1 MTKMAQKKK
10 ARVSDDEE
18 IETHHD
24 QKSLYQVL
32 GVERTASQQEI
43 KKAYYKLALRLHPD
57 KNPGDEEAKEKFQ
70 QLQKVISILGDEE
83 KRALYDQTG
92 CVDDADLA
100 SDVVQNLHEFFRTM
114 YKKVT
119 EADIE
124 EFEANYRGSDS
135 EKNDLI
141 DLYKK
146 CKGDMNRLFCSMLCS
161 DSKLDSHRFKD
172 ILDEAIAS
180 GELKETKAYQKWAKE
195 VSETKPPTSPL
206 RRRAKSNKQS
216 ETDLHAIIA
225 QRRNERKGQFDSM
238 FSSLI
243 SKYGGDMPEPSEEQ
257 FEAARK
263 KLESGRSSKK
273 TKQTKRKIVAHCCFH
288 IPYPHYL
295 PLLDLVALLSLSL
308 STFSFGIHLLYFAQ
322 LMPFNLA
329 VVFNYS
335 IWMKK
340 RVERFLEFSME
351 TDNGDATKSKK
362 MEDYEV
368 IEQIG
373 RGAFGSAFLVLHKSE
388 KKRYVLKKIRL
399 AKQTEKFKR
408 TAHQEMNLIA
418 KLNNPYIVEYKDAWV
433 EKEDHICII
442 TGYCEGG
449 DMAENIKK
457 ARGSFFPEEKVCK
470 WLTQLLIAVDYLHSN
485 RVIHRDLKCSNIFL
499 TKDNNIRLGDF
510 GLAKRLNAEDL
521 ASSVVGTPNY
531 MCPELLADIPY
542 GYKSDMWSL
551 GCCMF
556 EIAAHQPAFRAPD
569 MAGLIN
575 KINRSSISP
584 LPIVYSSTLKQLI
597 KSMLRKNPEHRPTAA
612 ELLRHPLLQP
622 YVLRCHN
629 ASSNFLPVYPIV
641 NSKDKS
647 RRSYKSSGG
656 KDHKDKET
664 GLANRLERIHPVEAN
679 GDIQISNLLIDA
691 ITISSSA
698 EDNLETKMVDLTSYI
713 VESSTSISGS
723 KDGSTTS
730 ESTICSV
737 CKEDFKSRPAW
748 ETANNE
754 ISSKNTQGSV
764 HEEPEYTAKQFQKL
778 EGDGINAVITEVE
791 DALCNRGFDNAEAQ
805 REVANLED
813 SGKSTTSSA
822 DTSST
827 DKDKSINDEK
837 SSLDEHPMR
846 VEHNTESGN
855 CSNKSEGSHMNCLT
869 SDSNGT
875 LPDKDDDTAK
885 KHIPCTTHKEEDD
898 NAVEVNHTPS
908 GLSLSV
914 ITEVGGDTDETIKN
928 VLDSPCQQR
937 ADALE
942 SLLELCAQLLKQ
954 DKLEELAGVLRPFG
968 KEAVSSRETAIWL
981 AKSLMSAQKFNT
993 ET

>member
-1 MTKMAQKKK
+1 
-10 ARVSDDEE
+10 
-18 IETHHD
+18 
-24 QKSLYQVL
+24 
-32 GVERTASQQEI
+32 
-43 KKAYYKLALRLHPD
+43 
-57 KNPGDEEAKEKFQ
+57 
-70 QLQKVISILGDEE
+70 
-83 KRALYDQTG
+83 
-92 CVDDADLA
+92 
-100 SDVVQNLHEFFRTM
+100 
-114 YKKVT
+114 
-119 EADIE
+119 
-124 EFEANYRGSDS
+124 
-135 EKNDLI
+135 
-141 DLYKK
+141 
-146 CKGDMNRLFCSMLCS
+146 
-161 DSKLDSHRFKD
+161 
-172 ILDEAIAS
+172 
-180 GELKETKAYQKWAKE
+180 
-195 VSETKPPTSPL
+195 
-206 RRRAKSNKQS
+206 
-216 ETDLHAIIA
+216 
-225 QRRNERKGQFDSM
+225 
-238 FSSLI
+238 
-243 SKYGGDMPEPSEEQ
+243 
-257 FEAARK
+257 
-263 KLESGRSSKK
+263 
-273 TKQTKRKIVAHCCFH
+273 
-288 IPYPHYL
+288 
-295 PLLDLVALLSLSL
+295 
-308 STFSFGIHLLYFAQ
+308 
-322 LMPFNLA
+322 
-329 VVFNYS
+329 
-335 IWMKK
+335 
-340 RVERFLEFSME
+340 ME
-351 TDNGDATKSKK
+351 TENGDTRSKK

-373 RGAFGSAFLVLHKSE
+373 RGAFGSAFLVLYRSE

-449 DMAENIKK
+449 DMAENVKK

-629 ASSNFLPVYPIV
+629 ASSNFLPVYPLV
-641 NSKDKS
+641 NSKDKT
-647 RRSYKSSGG
+647 RRSNKSSGG
-656 KDHKDKET
+656 KDHKNKEA
-664 GLANRLERIHPVEAN
+664 GLANCLERVHPIEGN
-679 GDIQISNLLIDA
+679 GDIKISNLPNDA
-691 ITISSSA
+691 VTISTST
-698 EDNLETKMVDLTSYI
+698 EDNLETRMDDLTSYI
-713 VESSTSISGS
+713 VDSSTSISGS

-737 CKEDFKSRPAW
+737 CKEDFKSRPAR
-748 ETANNE
+748 EIANND
-754 ISSKNTQGSV
+754 ISSKSTQDSL
-764 HEEPEYTAKQFQKL
+764 HEEEGFSAKHSHKL
-778 EGDGINAVITEVE
+778 EGDDINAVTTEVE
-791 DALCNRGFDNAEAQ
+791 DASCNEGLDNAEAQ
-805 REVANLED
+805 KEDANLDD
-813 SGKSTTSSA
+813 SGKSTMSSA
-822 DTSST
+822 GSSST
-827 DKDKSINDEK
+827 DKDKSINEER
-837 SSLDEHPMR
+837 SSLIVLQNDT
-846 VEHNTESGN
+846 VFT
-855 CSNKSEGSHMNCLT
+855 EGSHMNCLT
-869 SDSNGT
+869 SDSNDA
-875 LPDKDDDTAK
+875 LPVKDDDIAN
-885 KHIPCTTHKEEDD
+885 KHILCSTHKDND
-898 NAVEVNHTPS
+898 NAVEVDRTLS
-908 GLSLSV
+908 GVSLSV
-914 ITEVGGDTDETIKN
+914 ITDVGDDETIKT

-954 DKLEELAGVLRPFG
+954 DKLEELAGVLKPFG

-981 AKSLMSAQKFNT
+981 AKSLISAQKFNP